1 MNREG
6 YRFLIP
12 TLVISLVLFAV
23 WALCCCLLA
32 LILAMAFFLLSLFV
46 AFFFRDPERQVPPG
60 ENLIVSS
67 ADGKVIAITPFEQS
81 DFIDGKGTLISV
93 FMSVFS
99 VHVNRAPVSGRV
111 EFCEHHPGKFF
122 PAFKEKASLE
132 NEQTRLGLQSE
143 HGRIVVK
150 QIAGI
155 IARRI
160 VCRIRPGDQLKRGE
174 RFGMIRF
181 GSRVD
186 LFLPENVELKVEL
199 NQKVKAGESILGA
212 FRV

>member
-67 ADGKVIAITPFEQS
+67 ADGNVIAITPFEQS